1 MWEVLLDALLDG
13 LKILPFIFLIYL
25 LMEAIE
31 NARKKEKIE
40 KALSGAGAP
49 LVAGLLGAVPECGFA
64 VMCAKLYDKGLIKI
78 GTLIAAFISISDEGV
93 IILLSSGK
101 VSAALLVMGVKI
113 LYAVAV
119 GEVINLLL
127 AKKDET
133 HVCPEKDSCIECG
146 KHNENPWDKY
156 LLHPLFH
163 TAKTFLYVLVINIA
177 FGTAFYFIGEE
188 NVIIFMDRSE
198 ALEPVF
204 SGIIGIIPNCASSIF
219 LAKGYIDGMIGFAG
233 LTAGLSAN
241 AGIAVTILL
250 RNRKNLKK
258 TAFIVFLLYL
268 LSVLLG
274 YITLIFL
281 KIL

>member
-93 IILLSSGK
+93 IILLSDGK
-101 VSAALLVMGVKI
+101 ISAALIVMGVKI
-113 LYAVAV
+113 LYAIAV
-119 GEVINLLL
+119 GEVINLLFS
-127 AKKDET
+127 KNDEV
-133 HVCPEKDSCIECG
+133 HVCPEKDRCIECG
-146 KHNENPWDKY
+146 KHNEKPIDKY
-156 LLHPLFH
+156 LLHPAFH
-163 TAKTFLYVLVINIA
+163 TAKTFLYVLIINIA
-177 FGTAFYFIGEE
+177 FGTAFYFIGEDK
-188 NVIIFMDRSE
+188 ILSFMDRSE
-198 ALEPVF
+198 GLEPVF
-204 SGIIGIIPNCASSIF
+204 SGLIGIIPNCASSIF
-219 LAKGYIDGMIGFAG
+219 LAEAYIGGMIGLSG
-233 LTAGLSAN
+233 LMAGLSAN

-250 RNRKNLKK
+250 RNRKKIKK
-258 TAFIVFLLYL
+258 TLLIILLLYL
-268 LSVLLG
+268 LSVALG
-274 YITLIFL
+274 YITLAFL
-281 KIL
+281 KIP